1 MTDDLEQDPPDDQAG
16 AVAQEYLA
24 DTQDERRR
32 VFALAVVVQHSEPIR
47 LAAEEFVPMAH
58 RVATWLRDGVDAVKP
73 APLSA
78 IEGGKKK

>member
-1 MTDDLEQDPPDDQAG
+1 MTDDLEQDPDDQAG

-47 LAAEEFVPMAH
+47 LAPEEFVPMAH
-58 RVATWLRDGVDAVKP
+58 RVAVWLRDGVDAVKP